1 MTVSL
6 ILLWLPVATVFA
18 APLAI
23 EPLAN
28 PLRPPDTSSPQAT
41 ARSLIRNLEEAYE
54 IAKDPERSREDT
66 LAPLRRA
73 RRTLDLSEVPAEFA
87 ADIGLEAALLIKET
101 IDRVGL
107 PPYEEIPDA
116 ERVAIDELSK
126 WRIPSTEITIAE
138 VQEGPRTGEWLFSPT
153 TVDLAE
159 SFYERVSEL
168 PYQPGATPGLYGAYS
183 LTPGAGLSLSWG
195 AGLPSWLGVQVLG
208 QTAWQ
213 WIAGVSVLLSGF
225 ALGVVAYR
233 AGRRADKR
241 RREHDRISRRGTV
254 MALLFGVAL
263 LQVMKYF
270 INEVVNFTGR
280 MLILDKQF
288 FVILEYALLGW
299 LAVLIL
305 NQIPELVIRSRRL
318 RPRGID
324 SQLLRLGFKLLAFV
338 AIAALVVDGAQRIGL
353 PAYSVITGLGVGG
366 LAVALAARETLANLL
381 GSLAIMLDRP
391 FRIGDWIKMDGKE
404 GTVEDIGFRS
414 TRIRTFYDSLLSVPN
429 SVTVNTAIDNMGER
443 AYRRVSTKLNIRY
456 DTGPERIEA
465 FLEGIKEIIKA
476 NPATRK
482 DYFHVVMHDFGPHGL
497 DVLLYFFLQVPDWSA
512 ELVER
517 QRVFIEIMRLAERL
531 GVDFAFPTQTI
542 EVESMPGQPHQARP
556 AQEPKELSAV
566 ARNFGTQGNDARPRG
581 LGLFTPPCEER

>member
-6 ILLWLPVATVFA
+6 ILLWLWVAPLFA
-18 APLAI
+18 APQAI

-41 ARSLIRNLEEAYE
+41 AQSLIVNLEDAYK
-54 IAKDPERSREDT
+54 IAEDPGTSREET
-66 LAPLRRA
+66 LEPLRRA
-73 RRTLDLSEVPAEFA
+73 WRTLDLSGVPAEFA
-87 ADIGLEAALLIKET
+87 ADIGLEAALLLKET

-116 ERVAIDELSK
+116 RRVEIDGISK
-126 WRIPSTEITIAE
+126 WRIPYTEITIAQ
-138 VQEGPRTGEWLFSPT
+138 VQEGPRTGEWLFSPS
-153 TVDLAE
+153 TVERAE
-159 SFYERVSEL
+159 SFYERVSDL
-168 PYQPGATPGLYGAYS
+168 PYRAEATPGLYYAYS
-183 LTPGAGLSLSWG
+183 LTPGPGLSLSWN
-195 AGLPSWLGVQVLG
+195 AGLPAWLGQQVLG

-213 WIAGVSVLLSGF
+213 WIAAVVVLMAGF
-225 ALGVVAYR
+225 ALGVVGYR
-233 AGRRADKR
+233 AGRRTDKR
-241 RREHDRISRRGTV
+241 RREHDQISRRGAIL
-254 MALLFGVAL
+254 ALLFGVVL
-263 LQVMKYF
+263 VQGVKHF
-270 INEVVNFTGR
+270 INEIVNFTGH
-280 MLILDKQF
+280 MLILNKQL
-288 FVILEYALLGW
+288 FVILEYTLLGW

-305 NQIPELVIRSRRL
+305 TQIPEVVIRSRRL

-391 FRIGDWIKMDGKE
+391 FRIGDWIKMNDNE

-429 SVTVNTAIDNMGER
+429 SVTVNAAIDNMGER
-443 AYRRVSTKLNIRY
+443 TYRRVTTKLNIRY

-476 NPATRK
+476 NPTTRK

-517 QRVFIEIMRLAERL
+517 QRVFLEIMRLADRL
-531 GVDFAFPTQTI
+531 GVEFAFPTQTI
-542 EVESMPGQPHQARP
+542 EVETMPGQPHQARP
-556 AQEPKELSAV
+556 VQKPTELSAV
-566 ARNFGTQGNDARPRG
+566 ARDFGANGSAARPRG

>member
-6 ILLWLPVATVFA
+6 ILLWLAAAPLFA
-18 APLAI
+18 APRAI

-41 ARSLIRNLEEAYE
+41 ARSLIVNLEEAYK
-54 IAKDPERSREDT
+54 IAEDPGKSREET
-66 LAPLRRA
+66 LEPLRRA
-73 RRTLDLSEVPAEFA
+73 WRTLDLSGVPAEFA
-87 ADIGLEAALLIKET
+87 ADIGLEAALLLKET

-116 ERVAIDELSK
+116 RRVEIDEILK
-126 WRIPSTEITIAE
+126 WRIPYTEITIAQ
-138 VQEGPRTGEWLFSPT
+138 VQEGTRTGEWLFSPL
-153 TVDLAE
+153 TVERAE
-159 SFYERVSEL
+159 SFFERVSDL
-168 PYQPGATPGLYGAYS
+168 PYRAEATPGLYDAYS
-183 LTPGAGLSLSWG
+183 LTPGPGLSLSWN
-195 AGLPSWLGVQVLG
+195 AGLPAWLGRQVLG

-213 WIAGVSVLLSGF
+213 WIAAVVVLMAGF
-225 ALGVVAYR
+225 ALGVAGYR

-241 RREHDRISRRGTV
+241 RREQHQISRRGAIL
-254 MALLFGVAL
+254 ALLFGVVL
-263 LQVMKYF
+263 VQGVKYF
-270 INEVVNFTGR
+270 INEIVNFTGH

-288 FVILEYALLGW
+288 FVILEYTLLGW

-305 NQIPELVIRSRRL
+305 TQIPEVVIRSRHL

-391 FRIGDWIKMDGKE
+391 FRIGDWIKMNDNE

-429 SVTVNTAIDNMGER
+429 SVTVNAAIDNMGER
-443 AYRRVSTKLNIRY
+443 TYRRVTTKLNIRY

-517 QRVFIEIMRLAERL
+517 QRVFLEIMRLADRL
-531 GVDFAFPTQTI
+531 GVEFAFPTQTI
-542 EVESMPGQPHQARP
+542 EVETMPGQPHQARP
-556 AQEPKELSAV
+556 VQEPTVLSAV
-566 ARNFGTQGNDARPRG
+566 ARDFGANGSAARPRG